1 MFEDFN
7 GDGKIHDLE
16 RAVSTATKL
25 SLLDEMENEDKKGFS
40 KMKKPQRSNGGCG
53 SLLIKILVFILIVII
68 IQSF

>member
-7 GDGKIHDLE
+7 GDGHVDELE

-40 KMKKPQRSNGGCG
+40 KMKKPQRSNDGCG
-53 SLLIKILVFILIVII
+53 SLLIKILIFILIVII